1 MSGPQKLRTATNG
14 AAYPSLKD
22 VGLDRRLLV
31 GGLGAAA
38 LALALSCG
46 TGGTAPPT
54 PHDGGLGDAS
64 AVESPDAGVPDAGA
78 PGGDS

>member
-1 MSGPQKLRTATNG
+1 MSEPKKLRTATNR
-14 AAYPSLKD
+14 ATYPSLKD

-46 TGGTAPPT
+46 TAGAAAPT
-54 PHDGGLGDAS
+54 PHDGGLGDAG
-64 AVESPDAGVPDAGA
+64 AIESPDAGVPDAGA
-78 PGGDS
+78 VGGDS